1 MSSRE
6 IVALEVLKLENM
18 QEIIRNLRES
28 AGISQKEIAKK
39 LFVSRTTYQKFER
52 GEYDPPLSF
61 IIALSDLFQI
71 DPKWLISNRQQ
82 QHDIEKLLL
91 SPLVFRDEELTVT
104 DKMKIFLF
112 IRLLKEDE
120 EKEKEYFLSLFY

>member
-1 MSSRE
+1 M
-6 IVALEVLKLENM
+6 ENM